1 MVHETVH
8 GISMRMYRKKIKVSG
23 PDHGVAPGIGA
34 PDPQLIIYIHHK
46 TLKNVL
52 ENRGENRG
60 DAKKDAKRKDRTS
73 HV

>member
-1 MVHETVH
+1 MVHETVN
-8 GISMRMYRKKIKVSG
+8 GICIRMYRKKKVSG

-60 DAKKDAKRKDRTS
+60 DAKRKDRTS